1 MSTTKLLFLSLF
13 SAASANALNWNSS
26 TPATAALTQPYY
38 PPTADC
44 IEFKVPVTVTSEN
57 LVFNFPRWKDNLAL
71 QDFLT
76 LATTRAG
83 ANIPSPIVGKKN
95 ETESFTIAASFCT
108 PKTPGKR
115 TIILATHGIGKS
127 NDALE
132 GRAYAWRFFAVA
144 KYAQEMAENR
154 HETAPIMSRELS

>member
-1 MSTTKLLFLSLF
+1 MSTSKVLLLSLF
-13 SAASANALNWNSS
+13 SAASASALNWNSS
-26 TPATAALTQPYY
+26 TPAIAATTQPYY

-127 NDALE
+127 NVAL
-132 GRAYAWRFFAVA
+132 RRPCLSSTHLAVA
-144 KYAQEMAENR
+144 NTPKRWPRIYAKQF
-154 HETAPIMSRELS
+154 L